1 MISVNSKP
9 KKITFENKFI
19 IMNINKSFIIFWFI
33 FSMCLIS
40 AIIARPSLYPTTID
54 KTIISEEEKAK
65 LSKEEIRKLLSILEP
80 GGNIRPGHHNY

>member
-40 AIIARPSLYPTTID
+40 AIIARPSLYPTL
-54 KTIISEEEKAK
+54 SEEEKAK